1 MEAPPSEA
9 QFWYSV
15 AAKKGCEI
23 AAKYLE
29 QINNAPVPAETA
41 SQSSSTA
48 KDNPPSPIVSDAPL
62 QNDEASSPKT
72 QDAEQLVK
80 QGLQHRDKK
89 EYEQAAKCFL
99 RAAEQG
105 YAKAQ
110 YNLGIFYAFS
120 LGLEK
125 NEGEAV
131 KWYQKAAE
139 QGHADVQSNLGACYE
154 RGLGVKKSAQKAY
167 QRVYRENEKGYKL
180 CLKYA
185 RKGDLECQY
194 LAASHY
200 RYGYGVEED
209 PEKAYYWYKKA
220 ADRGHEKAQKA
231 LRELGWDAE

>member
-1 MEAPPSEA
+1 M
-9 QFWYSV
+9 
-15 AAKKGCEI
+15 I
-23 AAKYLE
+23 
-29 QINNAPVPAETA
+29 
-41 SQSSSTA
+41 
-48 KDNPPSPIVSDAPL
+48 
-62 QNDEASSPKT
+62 
-72 QDAEQLVK
+72 
-80 QGLQHRDKK
+80 KK

-110 YNLGIFYAFS
+110 YNLGVCYEFG
-120 LGLEK
+120 LGVEK
-125 NEGEAV
+125 NEAEAV
-131 KWYQKAAE
+131 KWYQKAVE
-139 QGHADVQSNLGACYE
+139 QGHADAQSNLGACYE
-154 RGLGVKKSAQKAY
+154 RGLGVKKSTKKAFEYYEAAAGGGSAIGVHNLGRCYEYGIGINKDFFVAQSCYKIAMKEGEEEAQKAY

-185 RKGDLECQY
+185 RKGDLECQC

-231 LRELGWDAE
+231 LRKLGWDAE